1 MPLKILIG
9 ICLLRASPQDLPASR
24 AGMLAALVAYAA
36 AGALGVIDV
45 VTFENAIL
53 AAAVDTLLLVA
64 VTHVVLQW
72 RQLEIRLTQTL
83 TALAGCG
90 ALLSLLVWGAANL
103 AAEAFP
109 PEGVLGSVTAPSLA
123 HSWVWAAF
131 LVWYTLVFG
140 HILRH
145 ALSITLAAAVAASL
159 CYLIFSTGVAGL
171 FMNPV
176 PAAS

>member
-24 AGMLAALVAYAA
+24 AWMLGALVAYAA
-36 AGALGVIDV
+36 AGVLGVLDV
-45 VTFENAIL
+45 LTFENAIL
-53 AAAVDTLLLVA
+53 VAAVDTLLLVA
-64 VTHVVLQW
+64 VTHLVLQW
-72 RQLEIRLTQTL
+72 RRRENRLTQTL

-90 ALLSLLVWGAANL
+90 ALLSLLAWGAAGL
-103 AAEAFP
+103 AREAFQ
-109 PEGVLGSVTAPSLA
+109 PE
-123 HSWVWAAF
+123 WVWAAF

-145 ALSITLAAAVAASL
+145 ALSITLAAGVAASL
-159 CYLIFSTGVAGL
+159 FYLIFSIGVTGL

-176 PAAS
+176 PATN

>member
-24 AGMLAALVAYAA
+24 AGMLGALVAYAA
-36 AGALGVIDV
+36 AGVLGVLDV
-45 VTFENAIL
+45 LTFENAIL
-53 AAAVDTLLLVA
+53 AAAVDTLLLTV
-64 VTHVVLQW
+64 VTHLVLPW
-72 RQLEIRLTQTL
+72 RRLENRLTQTL

-90 ALLSLLVWGAANL
+90 AFLSLLAWGAAGL
-103 AAEAFP
+103 VREVFQ
-109 PEGVLGSVTAPSLA
+109 PE
-123 HSWVWAAF
+123 WVWAVF

-145 ALSITLAAAVAASL
+145 ALSISLAAGVAASL
-159 CYLIFSTGVAGL
+159 FYLIFSIGVTGL

-176 PAAS
+176 PATN

>member
-36 AGALGVIDV
+36 AGVLGVIDV
-45 VTFENAIL
+45 ATFENAIL

-64 VTHVVLQW
+64 VTHLVLQW
-72 RQLEIRLTQTL
+72 RRLEILLTQTL

-90 ALLSLLVWGAANL
+90 ALLSLLAWGAASL
-103 AAEAFP
+103 ASEAFQ
-109 PEGVLGSVTAPSLA
+109 PE
-123 HSWVWAAF
+123 WVWAAF

>member
-1 MPLKILIG
+1 MPLKLLIG

-24 AGMLAALVAYAA
+24 AGMLAALLAYAA
-36 AGALGVIDV
+36 AGVLGVLDV
-45 VTFENAIL
+45 VTLENAIL

-64 VTHVVLQW
+64 VTHLVLQW
-72 RQLEIRLTQTL
+72 RRLENRLTQTL

-90 ALLSLLVWGAANL
+90 ALLSLLAWGAAGL
-103 AAEAFP
+103 AREAFE
-109 PEGVLGSVTAPSLA
+109 PE
-123 HSWVWAAF
+123 WVWAAF

-145 ALSITLAAAVAASL
+145 ALSITLAAGVAASL
-159 CYLIFSTGVAGL
+159 CYLIFSIGVTGL

-176 PAAS
+176 PATN